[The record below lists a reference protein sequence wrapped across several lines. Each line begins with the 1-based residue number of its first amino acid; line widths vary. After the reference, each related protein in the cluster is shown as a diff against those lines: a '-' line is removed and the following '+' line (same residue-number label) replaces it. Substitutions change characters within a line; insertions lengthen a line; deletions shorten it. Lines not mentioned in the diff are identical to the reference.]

1 MFFRHENFGS
11 DLNGITDGRT
21 RRAWTPFQNNLP
33 NWDNTPIEALPT
45 ERQDAEE
52 VVHNG
57 ATGSFGCP
65 FAWLIEDINTAANGI
80 W

>member
-1 MFFRHENFGS
+1 MFFRHEDFRG
-11 DLNGITDGRT
+11 DLDRID
-21 RRAWTPFQNNLP
+21 RRNRRGWTPFENGLP
-33 NWDNTPIEALPT
+33 DWDNTPIEALPNG
-45 ERQDAEE
+45 RQDAEE
-52 VVHNG
+52 VVQIG